1 MINGSGRNC
10 GMPPYLTIPARYVNA
25 IKLTTC
31 FLHERSQRQAYVID
45 EVAYT
50 MDSFHSSY
58 NRMLV
63 ILMG

>member
-1 MINGSGRNC
+1 
-10 GMPPYLTIPARYVNA
+10 VNA

-31 FLHERSQRQAYVID
+31 YLHERSQRQAYVID